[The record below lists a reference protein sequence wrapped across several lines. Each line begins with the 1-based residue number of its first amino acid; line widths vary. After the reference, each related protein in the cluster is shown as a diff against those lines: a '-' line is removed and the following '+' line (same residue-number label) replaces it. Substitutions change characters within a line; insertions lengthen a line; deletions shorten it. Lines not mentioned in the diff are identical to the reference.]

1 MKQTRFSAWTKTCHF
16 NLLVGTCALSALLSA
31 CAPLLVGGAMVAT
44 SLSVA
49 DRRTTGIQIEDERIE
64 LRVGQDI
71 QKNLGE
77 SAHVNVT
84 SYNRQLLLTGE
95 VASQRDK
102 ERAGRV
108 AMGTEN
114 VRSVLNEL
122 AIMPASSVTER
133 TRDAV
138 LTSKV
143 KAALVDARD
152 LQAHA
157 IKVVSER
164 GTVYLMGIVL
174 EREAKRAS
182 DVVRTIDGVKRVVR
196 SFEIV
201 TEQELQRLL
210 PPPPKHPTGNQ
221 PSV

>member
-1 MKQTRFSAWTKTCHF
+1 
-16 NLLVGTCALSALLSA
+16 
-31 CAPLLVGGAMVAT
+31 MVAT

-71 QKNLGE
+71 QNNLGE

-95 VASQRDK
+95 VANQRDK
-102 ERAGRV
+102 ERAGRI

-210 PPPPKHPTGNQ
+210 PPPPKHPAGNQ

>member
-1 MKQTRFSAWTKTCHF
+1 
-16 NLLVGTCALSALLSA
+16 
-31 CAPLLVGGAMVAT
+31 MVAT

-84 SYNRQLLLTGE
+84 SYNRQVLLTGE
-95 VASQRDK
+95 VANARDK
-102 ERAGRV
+102 ERAGRI

-122 AIMPASSVTER
+122 AVMAVSSVAER

-152 LQAHA
+152 LQAHS

-164 GTVYLMGIVL
+164 GTVYLMGIVV

-210 PPPPKHPTGNQ
+210 PPPPQFPQGKQ
-221 PSV
+221 PGG